1 MNREDVRGSTAANLV
16 AIAAVTGAIAVLY
29 LPLLLG

>member
-1 MNREDVRGSTAANLV
+1 MTREDVRGSTAASLI
-16 AIAAVTGAIAVLY
+16 AIGSVTCAIAVLY